1 MAKFN
6 LFFCLFLLC
15 SSLVLS
21 QEILSKKEED
31 SIQKIINQIPDKK
44 QKVNFLNELFS
55 EQNESTG
62 FRSIPLMEYSLHL
75 SKDIS
80 YEKGIAEAYHN
91 LAFYYGEHHNF
102 IKSIEY
108 YNLSAGILR
117 KIPDQKGLAK
127 VYKNTGMTYFL
138 LGDYPKALEHYNQS
152 LILNEKFENMGE
164 KAILYN
170 YIGLV
175 FLNQKIYD
183 KALLYQQK
191 SLKIYQGFSE
201 EKKNEREDYLGLLMN
216 MGKTYS
222 AMKDYENAEKNFMLA
237 LNEAE
242 NIKNKYTVQGISYN
256 NLGFL
261 YEEQGNYVQAE
272 SYYLKGL
279 QIGNLLENK
288 RMQAY
293 SFGDL
298 GAMHL
303 KQAKETSLRH
313 SVLEKSISELEKST
327 SFFNQMKEWD
337 AYQEYMGIL
346 SEAYYVSGNYKKAY
360 DTRETQILYKDSI
373 SGNEKEKEFLR
384 KELNF
389 EYSRKQD
396 SIKMAGEK
404 EIAIRETTLKEK
416 EKQTWLLLAGF
427 IVASILGA
435 LLFYQNRLRKKKNE
449 ELDEANRTKTRFF
462 NILNHDLRSPV
473 SNLLQF
479 LYIQKET
486 PGLMSEEDKNNIQ
499 NETISS
505 TENLLATMEDL
516 LLWSKSQMENF
527 KPNPKNIVVKKLFEE
542 VHLNYSDNLNGVS
555 LQFKNPENIK
565 IFTDKN
571 YLKTIIRN
579 LTSNAIKALANTSD
593 PEIIW
598 KAQKE
603 KEKTVISITDNGPG
617 GTDEKFRALYDD
629 KYVVGIKTGLGLH
642 LVRDMAKAI
651 HCRVIVKTELGKGTT
666 ISLIFPLDS
675 SFRP

>member
-1 MAKFN
+1 M
-6 LFFCLFLLC
+6 
-15 SSLVLS
+15 
-21 QEILSKKEED
+21 
-31 SIQKIINQIPDKK
+31 
-44 QKVNFLNELFS
+44 
-55 EQNESTG
+55 
-62 FRSIPLMEYSLHL
+62 
-75 SKDIS
+75 
-80 YEKGIAEAYHN
+80 
-91 LAFYYGEHHNF
+91 
-102 IKSIEY
+102 
-108 YNLSAGILR
+108 
-117 KIPDQKGLAK
+117 
-127 VYKNTGMTYFL
+127 
-138 LGDYPKALEHYNQS
+138 
-152 LILNEKFENMGE
+152 
-164 KAILYN
+164 
-170 YIGLV
+170 

-201 EKKNEREDYLGLLMN
+201 EKKIEREDYLGLLMN

-360 DTRETQILYKDSI
+360 DTRETQILFKDSI

-427 IVASILGA
+427 IVASILGV

-666 ISLIFPLDS
+666 ISLIFPPDS
-675 SFRP
+675 SFKP

>member
-15 SSLVLS
+15 CSLVLS

-80 YEKGIAEAYHN
+80 YQKGIAEAYHN

-108 YNLSAGILR
+108 YDLSAGILR

-127 VYKNTGMTYFL
+127 VYKKTGMIYFS
-138 LGDYPKALEHYNQS
+138 LGDYSKSLEYLNLSLGLNNQS
-152 LILNEKFENMGE
+152 GDLREE
-164 KAILYN
+164 AILYN

-175 FLNQKIYD
+175 FQNQKMYD

-191 SLKIYQGFSE
+191 SLKIYQGFT
-201 EKKNEREDYLGLLMN
+201 EKERFEGEDYIGLLIN
-216 MGKTYS
+216 TGRTFS
-222 AMKDYENAEKNFMLA
+222 AMKDYENAIKYFNIA
-237 LNEAE
+237 LEEADRLG
-242 NIKNKYTVQGISYN
+242 NNNLKSISYN
-256 NLGFL
+256 NLGFVQ
-261 YEEQGNYVQAE
+261 EEFLNYDQAE
-272 SYYLKGL
+272 FYYHKAL
-279 QIGNLLENK
+279 QLGKATKNL

-293 SFGDL
+293 GYGDL
-298 GAMHL
+298 GTIHF
-303 KQAKETSLRH
+303 KQAEISSGNRDKLN
-313 SVLEKSISELEKST
+313 LSITELEKST

-427 IVASILGA
+427 IVASILGV

-666 ISLIFPLDS
+666 ISLIFSPNS
-675 SFRP
+675 SFKP